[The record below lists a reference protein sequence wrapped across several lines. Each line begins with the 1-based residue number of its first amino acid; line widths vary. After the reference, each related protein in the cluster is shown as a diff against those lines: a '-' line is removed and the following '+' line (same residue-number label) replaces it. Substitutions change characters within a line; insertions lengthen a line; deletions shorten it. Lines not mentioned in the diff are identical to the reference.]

1 MKMLVFDLDGT
12 LLYDDRNMPSENIDY
27 LSNLKN
33 KGYIIALATGRT
45 ILSAYNKLNNCDC
58 VNYIISDTGASIYD
72 LDKKETI
79 YKKTISKDIASHI
92 LDLYNDNFRY
102 IDICSNGRYYKYS
115 LFLEE
120 NDDVVKTYKDKNNL
134 LDDIGEINHIAMNF
148 KNNDCTIEMY
158 NYLTA
163 NYNDFEFFI
172 MQDSFENSK
181 TIEILP
187 KGVSKYNSINELA
200 NNLNISNN
208 EIMAFGD
215 GLNDVE
221 MIERCGIGVAMA
233 NALDEVKEKA
243 NYVTRK
249 NNNQLGV
256 INFLEEYLNNK
267 MR

>member
-1 MKMLVFDLDGT
+1 
-12 LLYDDRNMPSENIDY
+12 
-27 LSNLKN
+27 
-33 KGYIIALATGRT
+33 
-45 ILSAYNKLNNCDC
+45 
-58 VNYIISDTGASIYD
+58 
-72 LDKKETI
+72 
-79 YKKTISKDIASHI
+79 
-92 LDLYNDNFRY
+92 
-102 IDICSNGRYYKYS
+102 
-115 LFLEE
+115 
-120 NDDVVKTYKDKNNL
+120 
-134 LDDIGEINHIAMNF
+134 
-148 KNNDCTIEMY
+148 
-158 NYLTA
+158 
-163 NYNDFEFFI
+163 

-200 NNLNISNN
+200 NNLNITNN

-221 MIERCGIGVAMA
+221 MIEKCGIGVAMD

-267 MR
+267 KR